1 MRCQNCGRQNNPGAG
16 FCAGCGAPLD
26 APYGMQQNQVVVQP
40 APRRNNNLPIM
51 VGLSIALVLAIGLGV
66 FAIWNTKSHV
76 NASTSN
82 QPTSRTELIIQN
94 FIGAIYNNDYGRIR
108 PRQILTYGPIV
119 HRCLPYMRPGVV
131 LSKKFKKE
139 IARVFINNDN
149 RKYTRTMV
157 NRPTIIHRGGD
168 TYYIRVPYVPT
179 PREVETFTIAYDA
192 NGGTGGMSPLE
203 VEKGHSANVSNCGF
217 GNSGYRFV
225 SWNTQPGGGGTGF
238 VAGEAVTP
246 NGDMTLFA
254 QWVKDEDPAPE
265 TYTIAFDSN
274 GGTGDM
280 TTLEVE
286 KGKSANASKCDFE
299 RDGYEFDGWNTQ
311 AGGGGTAYAE
321 GESVTPTGNMT
332 LYAQWIEEE
341 SEPETYVV
349 TYDANGGTGSMDE
362 EEVEEG
368 DTFTAASADFERDG
382 YEFDGWNTQAGGN
395 GTAYAEGETVKPTGD
410 MTLYAQ
416 WTEEGSESEM
426 YVVTYDANGGTGSMD
441 EEEVEEGE
449 SFTTASADFERDGYE
464 FDGWNTQAG
473 GNGAAYAEGE
483 TVTPTGDMTLYA
495 QWAEGESDSDPVSET
510 YVVTYDGNGGTG
522 SMYDEEVEEGQAFTV
537 ASNGF
542 TWDGYE
548 FEGWN
553 TQADGS
559 GAAYTEGESVTPTEN
574 MTLYAQ
580 WTEGEPQANSS
591 SDYPDEPTPGA
602 TYYYI
607 AFDGNGGMGY
617 TDGMQVEEGQSASLN
632 YNAFTREG
640 YEFTGWNTD
649 ASGSGESYADGGT
662 ITPTSNVTLYAQWA
676 QVAEEPPATEP
687 TDEPKNTDTPDTPSE
702 DDVREDEWAVQVD
715 DEGKITDI
723 ENTEDGGVPETQPET
738 QPEAGPQEVVASSD
752 QEENAVVDEDVP
764 GGESV

>member
-416 WTEEGSESEM
+416 W
-426 YVVTYDANGGTGSMD
+426 
-441 EEEVEEGE
+441 
-449 SFTTASADFERDGYE
+449 
-464 FDGWNTQAG
+464 
-473 GNGAAYAEGE
+473 
-483 TVTPTGDMTLYA
+483 
-495 QWAEGESDSDPVSET
+495 AEGESDSDPVSET